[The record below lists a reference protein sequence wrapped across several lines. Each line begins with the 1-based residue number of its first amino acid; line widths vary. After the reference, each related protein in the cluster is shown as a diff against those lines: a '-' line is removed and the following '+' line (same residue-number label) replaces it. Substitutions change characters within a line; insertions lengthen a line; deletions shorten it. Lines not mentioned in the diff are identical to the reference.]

1 MNRVYTVLW
10 VTELDAQT
18 PLEAAQAAWDSM
30 RAPDSVATQFTV
42 YPGNSDDPSKEDTF
56 IVDLTLGR
64 VERVKYGT

>member
-1 MNRVYTVLW
+1 MTQTYTILW
-10 VTELDAQT
+10 VTEVDAQT

-42 YPGNSDDPSKEDTF
+42 YKGEINTPDPETF

-64 VERVKYGT
+64 VECVGD